1 MKNTA
6 LDALVASS
14 ENHWAGNMPARYGN
28 SHLGSAASRIGSSD
42 RNFQKLLF
50 VRSITSCAHPTF
62 YLRRER

>member
-14 ENHWAGNMPARYGN
+14 ENHWAGNMPARYGTP
-28 SHLGSAASRIGSSD
+28 LGSAASRIGSSD

-62 YLRRER
+62 YLRRKR